1 MNFLSSGESQDTYNF
16 ADSVNYE
23 VINTQEDLERSV
35 EILLQ
40 EKMLAVDTEN
50 TGLNP
55 HSGNPLILQ
64 IGTSHKCYIYPAYTG
79 LDLSPLKRILENK
92 DILKILFNAVYDY
105 KWIFV
110 KYDIKMVNMFC
121 CQVAERLL
129 TVGKIVGAGYNR
141 RASLATCISK
151 YLGIELKK
159 EARNAFIDRDPIAN
173 PLTDKEFQYAAADV
187 VLLPDLFFQQS
198 YYIEKDRL
206 EKVTLLENGSL
217 PVFAE
222 MEVYGSLVDRSEW
235 EVLLAEVKKR
245 HSKLSIEIHKHF
257 SDVVSQKNLFGL
269 PSFNLDSTAQLLV
282 HLKKLGF
289 DLPDTEEETVKKY
302 KSKHPVFAMLVD
314 YRGYNTILKRYG
326 EKFLSKIHPTTGRIH
341 ANFNQLEAD
350 TGRASSSKP
359 NLQQV
364 PSYDEDDPDSIDFR
378 SCFKARAGYKLVTAD
393 FSQQE
398 LRILADCS
406 QDPVL
411 CKAYTTVDANGKDL
425 DVHTYTA
432 SVVFN
437 IPYDKINKKGFERRT
452 AKTLNFLLVYGG
464 GAKTLAERL
473 GIEEDEAQKIIDD
486 YFARYAKIK
495 KTLDKWAND
504 TINKG
509 YSETISGRKR
519 WLPLPP
525 QDHAEFDKIK
535 GAIKRQG
542 KNNPVQGGGAD
553 VTKQAMIYV
562 YNAIK
567 DAGYDARILMVV
579 HDEIVVEAREDQAE
593 AVAKL
598 LESNMIKGFS
608 HFFKKIPMK
617 VDVNI
622 SNTWEK

>member
-1 MNFLSSGESQDTYNF
+1 MNFLSATESQDTYNF
-16 ADSVNYE
+16 ADSVSYE
-23 VINTQEDLERSV
+23 VIKTQEDLERTV
-35 EILLQ
+35 ELLSH
-40 EKMLAVDTEN
+40 EKILAVDTEN
-50 TGLNP
+50 TGLDP
-55 HSGNPLILQ
+55 HKGDPLILQ
-64 IGTSHKCYIYPAYTG
+64 IGTSSKCYIYPAYLG
-79 LDLSPLKRILENK
+79 LDFEPLKRILENK
-92 DILKILFNAVYDY
+92 DILKLFFNAVYDY
-105 KWIFV
+105 KWIYV
-110 KYDIKMVNMFC
+110 KYGIRVVNLYC

-129 TVGKIVGAGYNR
+129 TVGKNPGAGYNR
-141 RASLATCISK
+141 RPSLVTVVSK

-159 EARNAFIDRDPIAN
+159 EARSGFIDRDPIAN
-173 PLTDKEFQYAAADV
+173 PITEKEFQYAAADV
-187 VLLPDLFFQQS
+187 VLLPDLFFQMS
-198 YYIEKDRL
+198 YYMEKDAL
-206 EKVTLLENGSL
+206 LKVSDLENGCL

-222 MEVYGSLVDRSEW
+222 MEVYGSLVDRGQW
-235 EVLLAEVKKR
+235 EELIVEVTKR
-245 HSKLSIEIHKHF
+245 FKKLSGEIHKHF
-257 SDVVSQKNLFGL
+257 SGVVAQKNLFGL
-269 PSFNLDSTAQLLV
+269 PSFNLDSTAQLLE

-289 DLPDTEEETVKKY
+289 ELPDTEEDTIKKY
-302 KSKHPVFAMLVD
+302 KSQHPVFALLVD
-314 YRGYNTILKRYG
+314 YRGYSTILKRYG
-326 EKFLSKIHPTTGRIH
+326 DKFLAKIHPITGRIH

-350 TGRASSSKP
+350 TGRASSSNP

-364 PSYDEDDPDSIDFR
+364 PSYDEDDPNSIDFR
-378 SCFKARAGYKLVTAD
+378 SCFIARKGYKLITAD

-411 CKAYTTVDANGKDL
+411 CKAYMTVDENGNDL

-437 IPYDKINKKGFERRT
+437 IPYNKVGKKSRERKI

-464 GAKTLAERL
+464 GAQTLAERL
-473 GIEEDEAQKIIDD
+473 GIEKEEAEQIIND

-495 KTLDKWAND
+495 RTLDRWSND

-509 YSETISGRKR
+509 YSETVSGRKR

-525 QDHAEFDKIK
+525 QDHPDFEKIK

-608 HFFKKIPMK
+608 HFFKRIPMK

-622 SNTWEK
+622 SDTWEK